1 MSTPSGVVTASSI
14 STTASV
20 TSSVGSAPGGG
31 NSVKSGPTGPSTA
44 GGGGGPVDR
53 DQIYQ
58 WILELASPETRET
71 ALLELSK
78 KREVVPDL
86 APMLWHSYGTIAA
99 LLQEIIAIYPAIN
112 PPVLTAHQSNR
123 VCNALGNLKFHI
135 KKSRRKSKSNFRI
148 YVYLQHYSN
157 AWPRIPKPD
166 LFFFWRIFRC
176 ICTHSF
182 TRLAKLVHLNI

>member
-1 MSTPSGVVTASSI
+1 MPIFFFSKSVQTQFRLFGSFFDPSLREIFASKNRIIVFRKKFSESEAKFSIKAQVTKSRMSTPSGVVTASSI

-123 VCNALGNLKFHI
+123 VCNALGN
-135 KKSRRKSKSNFRI
+135 
-148 YVYLQHYSN
+148 
-157 AWPRIPKPD
+157 
-166 LFFFWRIFRC
+166 
-176 ICTHSF
+176 
-182 TRLAKLVHLNI
+182 